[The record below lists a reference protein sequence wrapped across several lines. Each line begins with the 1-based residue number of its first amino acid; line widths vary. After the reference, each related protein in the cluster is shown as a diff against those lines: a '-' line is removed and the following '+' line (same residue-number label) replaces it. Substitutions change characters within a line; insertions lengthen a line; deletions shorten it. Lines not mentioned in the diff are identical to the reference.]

1 MNVTLLARSDKEST
15 SIKKSRKLPH
25 NTDYIINEQIVI
37 SNNYEKVISNSKIII
52 LAVPSTSINKNV
64 DGIKKYINDQ
74 LDLVYIEIHESMCDL
89 SQFES

>member
-1 MNVTLLARSDKEST
+1 MTRSDKEST

-25 NTDYIINEQIVI
+25 NTDYIINEQIII

-64 DGIKKYINDQ
+64 DRIKKYINDQ
-74 LDLVYIEIHESMCDL
+74 N
-89 SQFES
+89 